1 MGNPYL
7 NSDETILLATHNVI
21 SSTVRSDV
29 ILTNQRLILSDSSH
43 TQFRPRTIPLAVIQ
57 TVTRSESAAGEPII
71 SLSIATAEG
80 ATEPMDL
87 VFSQKPR
94 EQRKQESDEWMKK
107 LGEQAAIAR
116 DEAARKG
123 ISLTDLIAAIALDD
137 SQTVTPPDGTQPV
150 TSYPKKGS
158 GKACRRSFPRSSS
171 SKFMIFGIAAIIIVI
186 IALLA
191 GAYIHA
197 GSGLGTPVAPIVPT
211 TAAITASTTV
221 PATMPPT
228 IKTEVPTTIV
238 TIIPTTLVGTNPEPT
253 MTTPLTSIQTP
264 TPVVTSV
271 AASPSGVLIPPTGVW
286 IRVEYPEN
294 AGNFVGTVGPAG
306 RQVPVNAT
314 GVWMKQ
320 IPAAQ
325 TDTLDISVKKQSGTG
340 DRLTI
345 NVYNNGVQVKSGTTT
360 TPFGTVELHFG
371 LKPVLSNESG
381 A

>member
-43 TQFRPRTIPLAVIQ
+43 TQFRPRTLPLAVIQ
-57 TVTRSESAAGEPII
+57 TVTRSETTNGEPII

-80 ATEPMDL
+80 ATQPMDL

-107 LGEQAAIAR
+107 LGEQAAMAR
-116 DEAARKG
+116 DDAAKKG
-123 ISLTDLIAAIALDD
+123 ISLTDLIAAISLDD
-137 SQTVTPPDGTQPV
+137 TPEVTLPDGTTPV
-150 TSYPKKGS
+150 TPYPKKGS
-158 GKACRRSFPRSSS
+158 GKACRRSFPRTSS

-186 IALLA
+186 IAVLA

-197 GSGLGTPVAPIVPT
+197 GSGLGKQVTPIVPT
-211 TAAITASTTV
+211 TTATTVPTTVLTTSATAITTTVVTTVPTTPPVTTPASTPTAAITI
-221 PATMPPT
+221 PP
-228 IKTEVPTTIV
+228 
-238 TIIPTTLVGTNPEPT
+238 
-253 MTTPLTSIQTP
+253 TP

-271 AASPSGVLIPPTGVW
+271 AVSPSGVLIPPTGVW

-294 AGNFVGTVGPAG
+294 AGNFVGSVGPAG
-306 RQVPVNAT
+306 RQVSVNAT

-325 TDTLDISVKKQSGTG
+325 TDILDISVKKQSGTG

-360 TPFGTVELHFG
+360 VPFGTVELHFS

-381 A
+381 S